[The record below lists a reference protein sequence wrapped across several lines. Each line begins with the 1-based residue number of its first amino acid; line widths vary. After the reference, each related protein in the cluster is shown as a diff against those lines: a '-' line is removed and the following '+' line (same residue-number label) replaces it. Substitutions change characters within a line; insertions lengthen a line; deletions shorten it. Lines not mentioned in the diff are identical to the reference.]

1 MSHCDGE
8 ALIARIDAFAGFKG
22 EFLLD
27 SSLTL
32 AIQALVIAIAGP
44 SAGRECG
51 V

>member
-1 MSHCDGE
+1 
-8 ALIARIDAFAGFKG
+8 LIAGIGAFAEFKG

-44 SAGRECG
+44 SAGRGCSG